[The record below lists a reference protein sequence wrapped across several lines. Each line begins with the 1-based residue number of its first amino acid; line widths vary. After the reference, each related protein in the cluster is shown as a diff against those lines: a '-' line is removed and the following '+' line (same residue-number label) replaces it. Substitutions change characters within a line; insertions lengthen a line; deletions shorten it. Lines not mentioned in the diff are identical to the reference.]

1 MVRIFAF
8 IFLAV
13 TATPLSAQT
22 SNCSAIPDKDQRLAC
37 FDSAAKTATP
47 APKQTATGKT
57 DPTLAAAR
65 AAVARKLKDPG
76 SATFD
81 QLVRKT
87 APNTRGEPTDVLC
100 GTVNAKNS
108 YGGFTGAKP
117 FVYLLKIGDAYIV
130 ENNGDDTDAFV
141 ATAIYKRFCLGK
153 G

>member
-1 MVRIFAF
+1 MVRIFTF
-8 IFLAV
+8 IFLVV
-13 TATPLSAQT
+13 TATPLTAQT
-22 SNCSAIPDKDQRLAC
+22 SNCSAIPDRDQRLAC
-37 FDSAAKTATP
+37 FDSVAKTAKP
-47 APKQTATGKT
+47 ALKQTATGKS

-81 QLVRKT
+81 QLVLKT
-87 APNTRGEPTDVLC
+87 APNTRGEPMEVVC

-117 FVYLLKIGDAYIV
+117 FVYILKVGEVQIVDNNASDGDAFI
-130 ENNGDDTDAFV
+130 